1 VLGRRARIGRSKR
14 RPAACG
20 GRRSRGADRDH
31 LGKCAGTGDERR
43 ESNRA
48 EGTNATAPPIVANA
62 RGGDERWGRTG
73 EVIRQIAAEGVDIGR
88 RVV

>member
-1 VLGRRARIGRSKR
+1 VLGQRARIGRSKR
-14 RPAACG
+14 SPAAAAVG
-20 GRRSRGADRDH
+20 EARGADRDH

-48 EGTNATAPPIVANA
+48 EGTNATAPAIVANA
-62 RGGDERWGRTG
+62 RGGDERCGRTG
-73 EVIRQIAAEGVDIGR
+73 EVIRRIAAEGVDIGR